1 MQQTLADCRVDSRE
15 SLLHLLKLNDGP
27 FFTQNTHYYE
37 SARRKWLGH
46 YQYIRRFHWRY
57 YIKNKNNTED
67 ECLVSRAPSR
77 ACSVLEDTPEDR
89 AFQALSEMGYSHL
102 RKEDLA
108 RLHPPDE
115 FYEELTVMA
124 DVRAYFQVAYKVRF
138 SFSHVSRSILT
149 VANFQRRRELLT
161 ICLS

>member
-1 MQQTLADCRVDSRE
+1 MQQTLADRRADSRE
-15 SLLHLLKLNDGP
+15 SLLHLLRLNDGP

-37 SARRKWLGH
+37 SARRKWLEH
-46 YQYIRRFHWRY
+46 YLDIRRYPWRY
-57 YIKNKNNTED
+57 LVNNNIERNYSRSASPYSPPR
-67 ECLVSRAPSR
+67 VSNT
-77 ACSVLEDTPEDR
+77 LEDR
-89 AFQALSEMGYSHL
+89 ALKALSEMGYAHL

-138 SFSHVSRSILT
+138 LFLHMSLD
-149 VANFQRRRELLT
+149 
-161 ICLS
+161 